1 MNELPSDGRPGAA
14 AKLSLTRFI
23 ERRLGTG
30 GWNQTR
36 NWIGGTFGARSLS
49 EFWRTWN
56 PVYGYFLYYYSYRPL
71 RRLLPRAP
79 AVLLTFAACGFFLHD
94 LVGWILVGAIRFPV
108 MTIAFGLFGLGM
120 VITEA
125 MRFSVA
131 GWPFLLRAIV
141 NVGYV
146 LGCLVL
152 ASHLPR

>member
-1 MNELPSDGRPGAA
+1 
-14 AKLSLTRFI
+14 
-23 ERRLGTG
+23 
-30 GWNQTR
+30 
-36 NWIGGTFGARSLS
+36 
-49 EFWRTWN
+49 
-56 PVYGYFLYYYSYRPL
+56 
-71 RRLLPRAP
+71 
-79 AVLLTFAACGFFLHD
+79 
-94 LVGWILVGAIRFPV
+94 